1 MAECTPLIS
10 VLRIHGKG
18 ITKRPVRALKTLFQK
33 EKKKKIGSL
42 KKKKQAKFP
51 ISHLFMHP

>member
-33 EKKKKIGSL
+33 EKKKNRKF

>member
-33 EKKKKIGSL
+33 EKKYRKF
-42 KKKKQAKFP
+42 KKKKKKA
-51 ISHLFMHP
+51 S

>member
-33 EKKKKIGSL
+33 EKKKKNRKF
-42 KKKKQAKFP
+42 KKKKA
-51 ISHLFMHP
+51 S